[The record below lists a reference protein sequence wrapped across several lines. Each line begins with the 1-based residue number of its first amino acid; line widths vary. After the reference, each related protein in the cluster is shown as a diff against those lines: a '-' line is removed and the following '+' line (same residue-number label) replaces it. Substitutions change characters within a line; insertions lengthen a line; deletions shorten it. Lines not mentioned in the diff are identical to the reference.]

1 MKINLEILE
10 ASYIY
15 GKDSIEDLNTKAL
28 VPKMATRRRLTRA
41 SKIAIYLA
49 SKVTYDNER
58 IVFGSSYGELPSTE
72 NILNSINKKDQI
84 SPTQFQ
90 NSVYNIP
97 VAYLSIISNNTN
109 EIMTISSDDKTSLDI
124 LKAGAIKAL
133 DGDEIILMVVEA
145 LNIEA
150 TKEVNNCIDY
160 LECGIILKVKLSENE
175 ANLQVTEN
183 NNLRL
188 PNSTVHLYN
197 LANSFDKY
205 KKNIVEVKI

>member
-28 VPKMATRRRLTRA
+28 VPKMVTRRRLTRA

-58 IVFGSSYGELPSTE
+58 IVFGSSYGELPPTE

-97 VAYLSIISNNTN
+97 VAYLSILSNNTN

-150 TKEVNNCIDY
+150 AKEVNNCIDY
-160 LECGIILKVKLSENE
+160 LECGIILKVKLSEDE